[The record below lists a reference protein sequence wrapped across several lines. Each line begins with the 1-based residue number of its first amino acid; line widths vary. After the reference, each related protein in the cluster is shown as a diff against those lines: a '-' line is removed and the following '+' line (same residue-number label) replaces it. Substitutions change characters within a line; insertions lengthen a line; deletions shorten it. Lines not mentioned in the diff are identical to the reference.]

1 MIMKKILFLITLLL
15 FSSSTYAQFDFAG
28 GMGISFVNNSSLRD
42 YLQINFPSGSKLST
56 FNSSVEFFIE
66 GDYSVTTSFQLGL
79 EYAYQIYSYTASFSG
94 TYVYDISYGH
104 HKPSV
109 LAYYVISGNGY
120 KFKFG
125 GGAGLR
131 IISLDEKIMN
141 TVNYSTSGFGV
152 LLKAQGHTLLGGNFY
167 ANIGVDLR
175 YDLPGEPKNGSNYIV
190 DNSINQNVNI
200 NSLSFGIKLGIS
212 YFFE

>member
-1 MIMKKILFLITLLL
+1 MKKILFLITLLL

-141 TVNYSTSGFGV
+141 TVNYSTSRFGV